1 MRIKNALV
9 YEENGKFKKRDVCV
23 TGDLFAS
30 YAAGEE
36 IDAQELYL
44 IPGLIDMHI
53 HGAVGKDF
61 SDGDV
66 DGLHKICEYE
76 ALNGV
81 TTIVPTTMSL
91 AKEDLVNIMSSV
103 VPKTV
108 EVDIT
113 KMFTL
118 SKTGAKIAGINMEGP
133 FINPVKKGAQ
143 NEENIIKPDIELFRQ
158 LDELT
163 HGMIKLVDVAPE
175 IEGAE
180 ELIREISKTT
190 KVSLAHTDATY
201 DEALKA
207 FSWGASHVT
216 HLYNAMKPFNHREPG
231 LVGAAVDNDNVV
243 VELIADGVHVAPSMI
258 RTTYKM
264 FDAKRIALIS
274 DSMRA
279 AGISDGEYSL
289 GGQKVIVSGNKATL
303 EDGTIAGSV
312 TNLFECVKYAVNE
325 AGIPLEMALA
335 SATMVPARELGIYDM
350 VGSITVGKKADFV
363 LIDND
368 LNIKEVYVGGR
379 KIR

>member
-23 TGDLFAS
+23 TGELFAS
-30 YAAGEE
+30 YAAGDE
-36 IDAQELYL
+36 IDAEGLYL

-53 HGAVGKDF
+53 HGAMGADF
-61 SDGDV
+61 SDGDT

-76 ALNGV
+76 ATNGV
-81 TTIVPTTMSL
+81 TTIVPTTMSMT
-91 AKEDLVNIMSSV
+91 KEDLVNIMSNV
-103 VPKTV
+103 VPQSV

-113 KMFTL
+113 KMFAP
-118 SKTGAKIAGINMEGP
+118 SKSGSKIAGINMEGP

-143 NEENIIKPDIELFRQ
+143 KEENIIKPDIELFRK

-175 IEGAE
+175 IDGAE
-180 ELIREISKTT
+180 ELIKEVSKTT

-201 DEALKA
+201 DEAQEA

-216 HLYNAMKPFNHREPG
+216 HLYNAMRPFDHREPG
-231 LVGAAVDNDNVV
+231 VVGAAVDNDKVV
-243 VELIADGVHVAPSMI
+243 VELISDGVHVAPAMI
-258 RTTYKM
+258 RATYKM
-264 FDAKRIALIS
+264 IDADRIALIS

-279 AGISDGEYSL
+279 TGLSDGEYSL
-289 GGQKVIVSGNKATL
+289 GGQNVIVVGNKATL
-303 EDGTIAGSV
+303 ENGTIAGSV
-312 TNLFECVKYAVNE
+312 SNLFDCVKYAVKEVN
-325 AGIPLEMALA
+325 IPLETALA
-335 SATMVPARELGIYDM
+335 SATVVPAKELGIYDM

-363 LIDND
+363 LVDKD
-368 LNIKEVYVGGR
+368 LNIKAVYVNGN

>member
-36 IDAQELYL
+36 IDAQGLYL

-61 SDGDV
+61 SDGDA

-76 ALNGV
+76 ASNGV
-81 TTIVPTTMSL
+81 TTIVPTTMSM
-91 AKEDLVNIMSSV
+91 AKEDLVNIMSNV
-103 VPKTV
+103 VPETV

-113 KMFTL
+113 KMFAP

-143 NEENIIKPDIELFRQ
+143 NEDNIIKPDIELFRQ

-216 HLYNAMKPFNHREPG
+216 HLYNAMKPFDHREPG

-279 AGISDGEYSL
+279 TGISDGEYSL

-303 EDGTIAGSV
+303 ENGTIAGSV

-325 AGIPLEMALA
+325 AGIPLETALA

-363 LIDND
+363 LIDKD